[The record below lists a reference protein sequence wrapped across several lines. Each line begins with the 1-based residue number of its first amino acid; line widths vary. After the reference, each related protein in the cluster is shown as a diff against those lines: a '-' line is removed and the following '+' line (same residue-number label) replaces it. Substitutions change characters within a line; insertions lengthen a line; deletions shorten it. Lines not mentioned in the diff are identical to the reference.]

1 VVLGRTLLYASGL
14 LLASAVA
21 WAEQGEALA
30 FPVTVP
36 ERLAAC
42 VAAED
47 NEPAHAIAL
56 ADSVLAEGVALNLL
70 QRAEALGC
78 RGWSNVALG
87 QTEPARRDA
96 HSLRSLVQQLP
107 RDAERVRLTRRAGG
121 ILHRAGDRIGA
132 VDLYAQAVG
141 DAEALGLEAE
151 RIPLL
156 INLGVLHSE
165 FEEHERA
172 RVNYEQALA
181 LMDRLGDHRHEA
193 PVRYNLGLNL
203 SGQRR
208 FAEAI
213 PQLQRT
219 LELIRESGMGG
230 PMQEMSVSIA
240 LASALQQTGA
250 TQEAR
255 QLIDRVRGMD
265 VPIRDVGTRM
275 QLVSIEASLLAEAGD
290 PAAALALLAP
300 FDAEL
305 LGHIQ
310 QWSLLRQRAS
320 LLEQLGRFQEAAEV
334 QRSINE
340 IRETYLRSQNHERL
354 AALESHLRDR
364 EQRLELERLQ
374 VEAEE
379 QELRLADNARNQLA
393 LAMGAGLLLSLGIV
407 VLIWQ
412 RRMNRRL
419 DRASRTDPLTGL
431 ANRRDMAERLRAISL
446 VNASAAVLLIDIDLF
461 KRINDEHGHDVG
473 DDVLVAFAQRLQA
486 IAGQA
491 TAVARWG
498 GEEFLVMLEPAT
510 RDSTSEL
517 AERLRLELAAPIVA
531 GTARVQTH
539 VSIGYANLPLPG
551 AHGAEAWQYSLQ
563 LADSAL
569 YLAKAA
575 GRDAWVGYWLD
586 RPIPDWPVEKLSR
599 DPRLARSLGLL
610 VASSSRPLRAPLTA
624 VG

>member
-1 VVLGRTLLYASGL
+1 MLLRTLLCASGL
-14 LLASAVA
+14 VLASALC
-21 WAEQGEALA
+21 WAEQGEAQV
-30 FPVTVP
+30 FPVTVS

-56 ADSVLAEGVALNLL
+56 ADSVLAEGVALSSL

-78 RGWSNVALG
+78 RAWSNVTLG
-87 QTEPARRDA
+87 ASESARRDA

-121 ILHRAGDRIGA
+121 ILHRAGDRVGA
-132 VDLYAQAVG
+132 VDLYAQAVSE
-141 DAEALGLEAE
+141 AEAQGLEAE

-156 INLGVLHSE
+156 VNLGVLHSE

-172 RVNYEQALA
+172 RVNYEQALS

-203 SGQRR
+203 AGQRR
-208 FAEAI
+208 FAEAV

-219 LELIRESGMGG
+219 LELVRSTGVGG

-240 LASALQQTGA
+240 LANALQQTGA
-250 TQEAR
+250 AQEAR
-255 QLIDRVRGMD
+255 QLIDRVRAMD
-265 VPIRDVGTRM
+265 LPVRDLGTRM
-275 QLVSIEASLLAEAGD
+275 QLASIEASQLADAGD

-300 FDAEL
+300 FDASE

-310 QWSLLRQRAS
+310 HWSVLRQRVS
-320 LLEQLGRFQEAAEV
+320 LLEQLGRFKEAAEV

-354 AALESHLRDR
+354 AALETHLRDR

-374 VEAEE
+374 VAAQE
-379 QELRLADNARNQLA
+379 QELRLAANARTQLA
-393 LAMGAGLLLSLGIV
+393 LAVGAGLLLTLGIA

-419 DRASRTDPLTGL
+419 DRAARTDPLTGL
-431 ANRRDMAERLRAISL
+431 ANRRDMAERLRAVSL
-446 VNASAAVLLIDIDLF
+446 ANARAALLLIDIDLF
-461 KRINDEHGHDVG
+461 KRINDQHGHDVG
-473 DDVLVAFAQRLQA
+473 DDVLVAFARRLQT
-486 IAGQA
+486 IAGES
-491 TAVARWG
+491 TTVARWG
-498 GEEFLVMLEPAT
+498 GEEFLLLVEQAT
-510 RDSTSEL
+510 RDSASEL
-517 AERLRLELAAPIVA
+517 AERLRLELAAPIEA
-531 GTARVQTH
+531 GTGRVQAH
-539 VSIGYANLPLPG
+539 VSIGYANLPLAG
-551 AHGAEAWQYSLQ
+551 ARGAEAWQYSLQ
-563 LADSAL
+563 MADSAL

-586 RPIPDWPVEKLSR
+586 RPILDWPVEKLSR

-610 VASSSRPLRAPLTA
+610 VASSSRPLREPLTA